1 MTWAAEGHDAT
12 SIAFSNG
19 QTQLIQAVAAA
30 AKNPVVVVTLT
41 ATPLDISALLA
52 NPKVLLQVR
61 RADHSGVS

>member
-1 MTWAAEGHDAT
+1 MSWAAEGHDAT

-19 QTQLIQAVAAA
+19 QTQLIQAV

-52 NPKVLLQVR
+52 NPKVLLT
-61 RADHSGVS
+61 DNGVDQCL